1 MYLIATLANDAELM
15 PASMFAL
22 SRELPA
28 LAESAEAWGIGYYAD
43 DRALIIQR
51 PIDPSAPAPV
61 HRVTADLRSQVVLA
75 CAGSGDPPPYRS
87 RRWLFASIGDL
98 SPLEALRETIA
109 EKLPD
114 FVRTD
119 LGQASGASLAFGMF
133 VAELRRQGVLEDPLV
148 TAEAARSVGARVADA
163 IRGLSAEVEGG
174 PPSAAFVA
182 TNGRLVLGVSLGT
195 PLHLQVQ
202 EGLEGLPDGPVDPAR
217 TDFKQVAAA
226 LKRFRA
232 VVMAHQPGARGDWR
246 EIPDGS
252 VVVVDGQ
259 LRISGLDAPPVP

>member
-1 MYLIATLANDAELM
+1 VYLIATLANDAELM
-15 PASMFAL
+15 PASTFAL

-28 LAESAEAWGIGYYAD
+28 LSESAESWGIGYYAD

-61 HRVTADLRSQVVLA
+61 HRVTSDLRSQVVLA
-75 CAGSGDPPPYRS
+75 CAGRGDPPPYRS

-98 SPLEALRETIA
+98 SPLEALRDTIV

-119 LGQASGASLAFGMF
+119 LGEGSGPALAFGMF
-133 VAELRRQGVLEDPLV
+133 LAELRRQGVLEDPLV
-148 TAEAARSVGARVADA
+148 TAEQARQVGTRVSDA
-163 IRGLSAEVEGG
+163 IRGLSAEVEGDAL
-174 PPSAAFVA
+174 SAAFVA
-182 TNGRLVLGVSLGT
+182 TNGRLVVGATLGAS
-195 PLHLQVQ
+195 LHLKVQ
-202 EGLEGLPDGPVDPAR
+202 EGLEALPEGPVDPAR

-232 VVMAHQPGARGDWR
+232 VVMAHEPGSQGDWR
-246 EIPDGS
+246 ALPEGG

-259 LRISGLDAPPVP
+259 LRVIGFDANPTV